1 MVENGRM
8 GVFTANR
15 KYPRVDVNQP
25 AVLTVRVPDQA
36 LAHRV
41 PVAIKSISC
50 EGVGVALADTRY
62 RLERRATVT
71 MHFDVD
77 GRHFEIPGQVV
88 WVTPASAQGK
98 PDVGVRFT
106 LALAPNEMRQSY
118 AHWIVNLLRRQGSP
132 TAPPFPSRS

>member
-1 MVENGRM
+1 M
-8 GVFTANR
+8 GVFTASR

-25 AVLTVRVPDQA
+25 GVLTVRVPDQL

-41 PVAIKSISC
+41 PVAIKSISP
-50 EGVGVALADTRY
+50 EGVGVALTDTRY
-62 RLERRATVT
+62 RFERRATVT

-88 WVTPASAQGK
+88 WVTPPSGQGK

-106 LALAPNEMRQSY
+106 LALAPNEMRKSY
-118 AHWIVNLLRRQGSP
+118 ALWIVNLLRQQGTA
-132 TAPPFPSRS
+132 TAPAAPSRS

>member
-1 MVENGRM
+1 M

-15 KYPRVDVNQP
+15 KYPRADVNQP
-25 AVLTVRVPDQA
+25 GVLTVRIPDQA

-41 PVAIKSISC
+41 PVAIRSISC
-50 EGVGVALADTRY
+50 EGVGIALTDTRY

-77 GRHFEIPGQVV
+77 GKHFEIPGQVV
-88 WVTPASAQGK
+88 WVTPASGAGK

-106 LALAPNEMRQSY
+106 LALAPLEMRQSY
-118 AHWIVNLLRRQGSP
+118 AHWIVNLLRRQGTSAP
-132 TAPPFPSRS
+132 TPQRS

>member
-1 MVENGRM
+1 LADNGRM

-15 KYPRVDVNQP
+15 KYPRVDVDQP
-25 AVLTVRVPDQA
+25 GVLTVRVPHQP
-36 LAHRV
+36 LAQRV
-41 PVAIKSISC
+41 PVAIKSISP

-62 RLERRATVT
+62 KLERRATVT

-88 WVTPASAQGK
+88 WVAPPATPGR

-106 LALAPNEMRQSY
+106 LALAPHDMRKSY
-118 AHWIVNLLRRQGSP
+118 ANWIVNLLRRQGP
-132 TAPPFPSRS
+132 PAPPRS